1 MCRSHSE
8 GGRRCPSCTPGTP
21 EYKESRDLA
30 NQNRRASRAQRRA
43 FAEEITDRYGD
54 TEQGRALARQV
65 IRTRPSD
72 LPALAAF
79 ADQLDPELASAMR
92 ESAIEAADGRH
103 LPGVHNQNTMNDR
116 HVSIDGDHYDSR
128 WWHTQDT
135 LRPDPKAINRVVGIT
150 SSMTQAYLDSP
161 ASEGIS
167 TAKRTA
173 LEDSAINA
181 KFMSESINSDGSF
194 QVDPASMSAEQ
205 RYTLLNSSP
214 EDFMRLGYVEDAIA
228 NSQRQAF
235 LENST
240 AIAEV
245 RPIEHERNLPGLDLN
260 TRTTVNDMVRYME
273 DNGRDDVT
281 IREGVVLRKD
291 ADSYAAGGPLYY
303 FEVDGDEELRL
314 PAKGGARVLSTT
326 GRIPNVT
333 DYVATPGTELDDQH
347 ISAERLTSPNTREG
361 REFRKQLNR
370 EVIRAAYTT
379 GKDIGNDKR
388 WETVTE
394 NRGDYSVTLDKL
406 VKPKT
411 AGKRNAVTAAT
422 VANMGLRSVSG
433 SGGVG
438 VESDKV
444 PSVADS
450 AMRASL
456 ACQDRAGVR
465 GLAEKTKFRP
475 HGADVTRGT
484 TVHGNKRPARDP
496 KRTKDVGGIFT
507 VASDKDRKHH
517 KAVKEQI
524 GGVMEATSW
533 DKQDTFTVAPDS
545 PVARTFKGRVV
556 ENQDVERMVRSANQF
571 SSARD
576 RSVIDR
582 SVAGDALLMERAI
595 KQQRERNM
603 LDDYAGNA
611 KAQTMAVTMRLPK
624 GVNHANV
631 FHEGRAFSPNEHVI
645 TTTDGDSAHG
655 PAYGAGEKQVRLVMS
670 TKQGVA
676 MNPDMAV
683 IPKGSQ
689 LRVAKRMTDADG
701 VVTVFLVDEN
711 DVLDAAGVK

>member
-21 EYKESRDLA
+21 QYKESRDLA

-43 FAEEITDRYGD
+43 FAEEIADRYGD
-54 TEQGRALARQV
+54 TEQGRSLAKQV

-92 ESAIEAADGRH
+92 ASAIKAADGRH

-167 TAKRTA
+167 AAKRDA

-181 KFMSESINSDGSF
+181 RFMSESINSDGSF
-194 QVDPASMSAEQ
+194 KIDPASMAPEQ
-205 RYTLLNSSP
+205 QYTLMNSSP

-240 AIAEV
+240 AVAEV
-245 RPIEHERNLPGLDLN
+245 RPIAHERDLPELDLN
-260 TRTTVNDMVRYME
+260 TRTTVSDMIGYME
-273 DNGRDDVT
+273 DKGRDEVT

-291 ADSYAAGGPLYY
+291 ADSYDEGGPLYY

-314 PAKGGARVLSTT
+314 PAKGDARVLAAT
-326 GRIPNVT
+326 GRIPNIT

-370 EVIRAAYTT
+370 EVIRASYTT

-394 NRGDYSVTLDKL
+394 VHNGHSVTLDKL

-456 ACQDRAGVR
+456 ACHDRADVR
-465 GLAEKTKFRP
+465 SLAEKTQFRP
-475 HGADVTRGT
+475 HGADLTRGT
-484 TVHGNKRPARDP
+484 TVHGNKRPVRDP

-524 GGVMEATSW
+524 TGVMEATSW
-533 DKQDTFTVAPDS
+533 DKQDHFTVAPDS

-571 SSARD
+571 STARD
-576 RSVIDR
+576 RSQIDR
-582 SVAGDALLMERAI
+582 SVAGDALLLERAI
-595 KQQRERNM
+595 KKQRERAM

-631 FHEGRAFSPNEHVI
+631 FHEGRAFSPSEHVI
-645 TTTDGDSAHG
+645 TTPDGDSSRG

-676 MNPDMAV
+676 MNTDMSV

>member
-260 TRTTVNDMVRYME
+260 TRTTVNDMIAYME

-291 ADSYAAGGPLYY
+291 ADSYAVGGPLYY

-314 PAKGGARVLSTT
+314 PAKGSARVLSTT

-333 DYVATPGTELDDQH
+333 DYVATPGTELDEQH

-394 NRGDYSVTLDKL
+394 NRGGYSVTLDKL

-556 ENQDVERMVRSANQF
+556 ENQDVERMIRSANQF

-582 SVAGDALLMERAI
+582 SVAGDALLVERAI